1 MEPVPVPTMCIHG
14 ADDGCI
20 GVELLE
26 GMGDLFPGGLR
37 VEVIPGA
44 GHFVHRECPDTV
56 NRLVLDFLRN

>member
-1 MEPVPVPTMCIHG
+1 MPTMCIHG